1 MLKILCLALLALSPL
16 AHGAPPTDEAIHQ
29 ELRNLLR
36 GVEEAVN
43 SGKYADLGSFFTDQ
57 PRITTINQEVI
68 SSRTDLEGYF
78 NRWFGPGG
86 YLKSLKMGLEADA
99 LTELSSDKTWGVV
112 RGTGTEDYV
121 LSDSRSFPM
130 KTRWTATV
138 VKTSD
143 GAWRILSIHIGTNFL
158 DNPILAQAE
167 SSLKMFAGGGLLVGL
182 LLGVGVS
189 ALVRRLRRK
198 N

>member
-86 YLKSLKMGLEADA
+86 YLKSLKMGLE
-99 LTELSSDKTWGVV
+99 S
-112 RGTGTEDYV
+112 
-121 LSDSRSFPM
+121 
-130 KTRWTATV
+130 
-138 VKTSD
+138 
-143 GAWRILSIHIGTNFL
+143 
-158 DNPILAQAE
+158 
-167 SSLKMFAGGGLLVGL
+167 
-182 LLGVGVS
+182 
-189 ALVRRLRRK
+189 
-198 N
+198 